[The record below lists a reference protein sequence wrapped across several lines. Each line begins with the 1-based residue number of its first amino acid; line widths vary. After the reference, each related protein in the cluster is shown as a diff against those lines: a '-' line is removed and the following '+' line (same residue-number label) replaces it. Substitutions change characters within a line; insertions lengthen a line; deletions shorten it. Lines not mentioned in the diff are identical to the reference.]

1 MPMKTVQKKKVSDVR
16 VRREKS
22 KKAYKAP
29 KLVVHSGAEFVRK
42 LGPAQACSG
51 TPDFF

>member
-1 MPMKTVQKKKVSDVR
+1 MRKI
-16 VRREKS
+16 EKEKSAKPKGRSKES

-51 TPDFF
+51 TPDFY